1 VEPVHILFGCDRT
14 NHFVCV
20 NLCRKRKLHQN
31 SVYRSITIQ
40 LLHKRKKFFLR
51 RLLRQFIGQGTDA
64 DIGAGFLFVIDIHAG
79 SRIGSYLDHC
89 KHRFFS
95 KLFLF
100 RNLLAQFVLDLL

>member
-1 VEPVHILFGCDRT
+1 M
-14 NHFVCV
+14 
-20 NLCRKRKLHQN
+20 
-31 SVYRSITIQ
+31 
-40 LLHKRKKFFLR
+40 
-51 RLLRQFIGQGTDA
+51 GQGTDA

-89 KHRFFS
+89 KRCFFS